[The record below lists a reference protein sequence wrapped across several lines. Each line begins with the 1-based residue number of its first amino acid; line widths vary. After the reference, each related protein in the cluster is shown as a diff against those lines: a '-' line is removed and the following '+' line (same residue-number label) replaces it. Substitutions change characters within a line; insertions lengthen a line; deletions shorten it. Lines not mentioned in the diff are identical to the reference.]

1 MRRGYH
7 EMVAEAL
14 WEAKTKR
21 IAKTRIAARCSI
33 NNNFMEHLIN
43 AGLLTEGPPATIT
56 DKGNEFLIHF
66 QALAKLCPK
75 PQRPPQAKEEIA
87 FKLG

>member
-21 IAKTRIAARCSI
+21 AAKTRIAARCSI
-33 NNNFMEHLIN
+33 NNSFMQHLIN

-56 DKGNEFLIHF
+56 EKGNQFLIHF
-66 QALAKLCPK
+66 QAAEKLCPK
-75 PQRPPQAKEEIA
+75 PERRLQEKEATIL
-87 FKLG
+87 KSG